1 MMFAMPAWLI
11 IAVSDMNVIIAEL
24 LWEGPPR
31 H

>member
-11 IAVSDMNVIIAEL
+11 VAVSDMNVVIAGL